1 MGSAT
6 TYIDFGTKDIQSK
19 DAQQHNS
26 LFMWFR
32 EAW

>member
-1 MGSAT
+1 MGCAT

-26 LFMWFR
+26 LFMLFR